1 MNYETVQD
9 PVLVEKAVGNLSAHN
24 FKPHVVN
31 TKEEALEFIKK
42 TIPAGAS
49 VMNGSSVT
57 LHEIGFIDYLKSGN
71 HEWNNIHEAIVNE
84 TDPEKQ
90 VLLRHQALNA
100 EFYLGSVHALSA
112 TGELVIASNSGS
124 QLPHLVF
131 TSPNIIL
138 IVGANKITE
147 TLDGAIKRLHEYVIP
162 KEDVRAQ
169 AAYGWPTY
177 LAKTLIMHGENPG
190 MGRNVHV
197 VIVNETL
204 GY

>member
-9 PVLVEKAVGNLSAHN
+9 AALIEKAITNLSAHN
-24 FKPHVVN
+24 FKPQIVN
-31 TKEEALEFIKK
+31 TKEEALELIKNM
-42 TIPAGAS
+42 IPAGAS

-57 LHEIGFIDYLKSGN
+57 LNEIGFIDYLKSGN
-71 HEWNNIHEAIVNE
+71 HGWNNIHEAIVNE
-84 TDPEKQ
+84 TDPNIQ
-90 VLLRHQALNA
+90 ATLRQQALTS
-100 EFYLGSVHALSA
+100 EYYLGSVHALSA

-147 TLDGAIKRLHEYVIP
+147 SLDGAMKRLQEYVVP
-162 KEDVRAQ
+162 KENARAQ
-169 AAYGWPTY
+169 IAYGGPTY
-177 LAKTLIMHGENPG
+177 LAKTLIMHGENQAL
-190 MGRNVHV
+190 GRNVHII
-197 VIVNETL
+197 IVNEAL

>member
-9 PVLVEKAVGNLSAHN
+9 AVLVEKAVAELAAHN
-24 FKPHVVN
+24 FKPQVVN
-31 TKEEALEFIKK
+31 TKEEALELIK
-42 TIPAGAS
+42 TMIPKGAS
-49 VMNGSSVT
+49 IMNGSSVT
-57 LHEIGFIDYLKSGN
+57 LNEIGFIDYLKGGK
-71 HEWNNIHEAIVNE
+71 HGWNNVHEAIVNE
-84 TDPEKQ
+84 ADLGKQ
-90 VLLRHQALNA
+90 AQLRLQALTS
-100 EFYLGSVHALSA
+100 EYYLGSVHALSA

-138 IVGANKITE
+138 VVGANKITE
-147 TLDGAIKRLHEYVIP
+147 TLDAAIKRMHEYVVP

-169 AAYGWPTY
+169 AAYGRPTY

-197 VIVNETL
+197 IIVNEPL
-204 GY
+204 GF